1 VDLLRVEELTLAI
14 GDRTLL
20 HDVSL
25 RIAPGETHVLF
36 GANGSGKTAL
46 LNAVMGL
53 PRYQVESGR
62 IFFLETDVTPLS
74 ADERARLGIGIFYQ
88 RPPIV
93 PGVTLSEMTRICLGA
108 RRDGSRIREIAGR
121 LEALDLLERNVHS
134 GFSGGEIKKAEFL
147 QLIARNPRLAL
158 IDEPDSGVD
167 LGNLDLLGR
176 ALRDLMKERSEGE
189 EPHGALIVTHTG
201 RILRD
206 VPAARGHVLARGTL
220 VCEDEAMALLE
231 RIERQ
236 GYKAWQIEG

>member
-1 VDLLRVEELTLAI
+1 MDLLRVEEVTLGI

-46 LNAVMGL
+46 LNTIMGL
-53 PRYQVESGR
+53 PRYRIERGR
-62 IFFLETDVTPLS
+62 VFFLGSDVTALS

-88 RPPIV
+88 RPPVV
-93 PGVTLSEMTRICLGA
+93 PGVTLAEMARICLGTRLDGARVREMA
-108 RRDGSRIREIAGR
+108 RRLDA
-121 LEALDLLERNVHS
+121 LELLERNLHS

-167 LGNLDLLGR
+167 LDNLDLLGR

-206 VPAARGHVLARGTL
+206 VPAARGHVLARGTI
-220 VCEDEAMALLE
+220 VCEDEAMGLLA

-236 GYKAWQIEG
+236 GYKPWQLEG